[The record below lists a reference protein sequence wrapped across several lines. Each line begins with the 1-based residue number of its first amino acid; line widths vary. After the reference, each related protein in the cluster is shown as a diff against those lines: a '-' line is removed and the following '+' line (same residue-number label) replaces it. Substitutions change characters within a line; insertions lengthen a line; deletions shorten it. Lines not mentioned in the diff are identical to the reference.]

1 FYCKQNNLCEVGD
14 KNNGNTGWINLDKL
28 KQAQEKFANHVHK
41 QYTIKRLEEYTKV
54 QDQKISQLH
63 AMMTQLLQEF
73 AYVLEQ
79 QQAQINQLK
88 QAYYYQ

>member
-1 FYCKQNNLCEVGD
+1 
-14 KNNGNTGWINLDKL
+14 TIN
-28 KQAQEKFANHVHK
+28 
-41 QYTIKRLEEYTKV
+41 RLEEYTKV

-63 AMMTQLLQEF
+63 AMMTQMLQEF

-88 QAYYYQ
+88 QAYYYQYYKLTIGATWLTKNYYHLRRRKLYPL